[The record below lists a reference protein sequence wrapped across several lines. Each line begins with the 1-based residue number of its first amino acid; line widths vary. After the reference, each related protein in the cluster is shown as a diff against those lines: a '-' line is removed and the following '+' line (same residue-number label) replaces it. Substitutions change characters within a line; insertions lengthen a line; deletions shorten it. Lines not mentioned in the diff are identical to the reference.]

1 MKILRKI
8 TCNNIG
14 ASTKSVESYIRS
26 KVTDYISSDEFM
38 TKMLNGI
45 DKCLAKVNSTVADM
59 YQPYIDPKNML
70 VIVNYRPELRLNIE
84 SYVMFPVP
92 VSAAYAFMLAYYD
105 EPEYLKYMS
114 TPKVNKFLEDN
125 GLKNKFVHQ
134 VMLGADIG
142 AGVVDESSQD
152 AIVDELISEY
162 QTRVTNVLPS
172 SWFMVIMGEKYPTK
186 YPTRDNVPMVD
197 TFMRYLKKIDTASK
211 RTSKR
216 TNAWK
221 NIVDQLVSE
230 SEEDINSIYE
240 ETDAGAKID
249 DIAKEVEDSLGIYG
263 EPSIQA
269 GRGGI
274 FFYDSNTGDV
284 LLRMDYEVFCNDLIS
299 MAIESS
305 SKKEF
310 VEKLKSYYDI

>member
-26 KVTDYISSDEFM
+26 KVTDYIHSDEYM

-45 DKCLAKVNSTVADM
+45 NKCLAKVNSIVADM

-70 VIVNYRPELRLNIE
+70 VTVNYDPDLRLNIE
-84 SYVMFPVP
+84 SCVLFHVP

-105 EPEYLKYMS
+105 EPEYLKYMH
-114 TPKVNKFLEDN
+114 TPKVNKFLDDN
-125 GLKNKFVHQ
+125 GLKNKFVYQ
-134 VMLGADIG
+134 YFLGAGVMAD
-142 AGVVDESSQD
+142 VVDESSQD

-162 QTRVTNVLPS
+162 QISATNILPS
-172 SWFMVIMGEKYPTK
+172 SWFMVIKEEE

-197 TFMRYLKKIDTASK
+197 TFMRYIKKIDTASK

-249 DIAKEVEDSLGIYG
+249 DIAKEVENSLGIYG

>member
-26 KVTDYISSDEFM
+26 KLTDYIYSDEYM

-45 DKCLAKVNSTVADM
+45 NKCLAKVNSIVADI

-70 VIVNYRPELRLNIE
+70 VVVNYIPEFRLNIE
-84 SYVMFPVP
+84 SCVMFPVP

-105 EPEYLKYMS
+105 EPKYLKYMS

-125 GLKNKFVHQ
+125 GLKNKFVYQ
-134 VMLGADIG
+134 YFLGADVM
-142 AGVVDESSQD
+142 ADVVDESSLD

-162 QTRVTNVLPS
+162 QIKVTNVLPS
-172 SWFMVIMGEKYPTK
+172 SWFMVIKEEKH
-186 YPTRDNVPMVD
+186 PTRDNVPMVD
-197 TFMRYLKKIDTASK
+197 TFMRYIKKIDTASK
-211 RTSKR
+211 RTNKR

-230 SEEDINSIYE
+230 SEDDINSIYE

-249 DIAKEVEDSLGIYG
+249 DIAKEVENSLGIYG

-274 FFYDSNTGDV
+274 FFYDNNTGDV
-284 LLRMDYEVFCNDLIS
+284 LLKMDYEVFCNDLIS

-305 SKKEF
+305 SEKEF
-310 VEKLKSYYDI
+310 VTKLKSYYDI

>member
-8 TCNNIG
+8 TCNNTG

-26 KVTDYISSDEFM
+26 KLTDYIYSDEFM
-38 TKMLNGI
+38 PKMLNGI
-45 DKCLAKVNSTVADM
+45 NKCLAKVNSTVADM

-84 SYVMFPVP
+84 SFVMFHVP

-125 GLKNKFVHQ
+125 GLKNKFVYQ
-134 VMLGADIG
+134 CMLEVDVWAD
-142 AGVVDESSQD
+142 VVDESSQD

-162 QTRVTNVLPS
+162 QTKTTNIQPS
-172 SWFMVIMGEKYPTK
+172 SWFMVIKEEK
-186 YPTRDNVPMVD
+186 YPTRDNVPVVD
-197 TFMRYLKKIDTASK
+197 RFMRYIKKIATASK

-216 TNAWK
+216 TNAWQ

-230 SEEDINSIYE
+230 SEDDINSIYE

-249 DIAKEVEDSLGIYG
+249 DIAKEVENSLGIYG

-274 FFYDSNTGDV
+274 FFYDNNTGDV

>member
-26 KVTDYISSDEFM
+26 KVTDYIYSDEYM

-45 DKCLAKVNSTVADM
+45 DKYLAKRFSTVADI
-59 YQPYIDPKNML
+59 YQPYIDPKNIL
-70 VIVNYRPELRLNIE
+70 VVVNYRPEFDFNIA
-84 SYVMFPVP
+84 SYVMLHVPVP
-92 VSAAYAFMLAYYD
+92 AAYAFMLADYF
-105 EPEYLKYMS
+105 EPKYLKYMS

-125 GLKNKFVHQ
+125 GLKNKFVYQ
-134 VMLGADIG
+134 YMLGAGLEAD
-142 AGVVDESSQD
+142 VVDESSQD

-162 QTRVTNVLPS
+162 QTNITDIRLS
-172 SWFMVIMGEKYPTK
+172 SWFMVSKEEKEPTHN
-186 YPTRDNVPMVD
+186 NVPMAGP
-197 TFMRYLKKIDTASK
+197 FMRYINEVDTASK
-211 RTSKR
+211 RTSKK

-274 FFYDSNTGDV
+274 FFYDNNTGDV